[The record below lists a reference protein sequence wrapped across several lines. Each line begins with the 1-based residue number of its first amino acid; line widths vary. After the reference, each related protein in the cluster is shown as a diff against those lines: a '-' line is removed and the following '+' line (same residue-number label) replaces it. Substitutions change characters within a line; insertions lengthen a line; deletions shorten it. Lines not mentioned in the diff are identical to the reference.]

1 MTLLPSL
8 ERRVTYR
15 VSPSLLLGLCPSPLN
30 LVGRG
35 RVCSSSAVGQHKSQL
50 CFVPVLNGHICGLSH
65 IPVV

>member
-1 MTLLPSL
+1 MILPSL
-8 ERRVTYR
+8 ELRETCR

-35 RVCSSSAVGQHKSQL
+35 CICGSSAVGQYEGQL
-50 CFVPVLNGHICGLSH
+50 CFIPVLNGHVCGLSH